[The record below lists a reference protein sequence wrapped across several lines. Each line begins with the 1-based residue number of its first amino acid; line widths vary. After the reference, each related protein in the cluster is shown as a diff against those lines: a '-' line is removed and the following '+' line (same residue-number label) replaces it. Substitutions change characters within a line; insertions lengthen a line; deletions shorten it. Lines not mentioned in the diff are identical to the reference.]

1 MRNDNIQMLTDTL
14 EICKR
19 GYYTVNGAKVNL
31 KLSVDDMKQ
40 VRVFLPYEVES
51 LAHFKDFQHCHVMG
65 RCGYGCE
72 NIDSFSLARKRYR
85 NCRYMFTDEHSK
97 EILVLN
103 LANPVNPGGG
113 VRRGA
118 CAQEEDLC
126 RAFKRTRAV

>member
-85 NCRYMFTDEHSK
+85 NCRYIRHKIICSSRRRYGTGQ
-97 EILVLN
+97 
-103 LANPVNPGGG
+103 LAGTQSAGQGLDGNS
-113 VRRGA
+113 
-118 CAQEEDLC
+118 
-126 RAFKRTRAV
+126 